1 MYLSDKLYKSLHN
14 DGVILIQFT
23 ECNLVHN
30 EYCIWINICYISG
43 KNIQYVIY
51 IFHRYSIVNIFLAN

>member
-14 DGVILIQFT
+14 GDGVILQFT

-43 KNIQYVIY
+43 KKHPVRNIH
-51 IFHRYSIVNIFLAN
+51 FP